1 MTGYRIVLAAL
12 AAVALVAV
20 APEANG
26 KGGTPI
32 TACGQVV
39 TTNAV
44 LTQDL
49 LTCTGDGLVVDADG
63 ITVDLNGHTLEG
75 DHGVGDQGIIVFGFD
90 KAKVENGVVRGFEIG
105 VRAVLAERL
114 SIVDVVASDNQTGFD
129 LSGDSVS
136 ISSSTASSNS
146 GRGIQVTGDKA
157 SVKSA
162 TATGNGETGI
172 GVSSDAGKIS
182 GLTASGNAEWG
193 LILGG
198 TSASVKSSS
207 LSGNGFSGIVIFGN
221 QAHVSGNRVDAN
233 GFDSFMAQ
241 FPILA
246 ESGIVAV
253 GTGAVGTNTAR
264 GNENPAECMPASL
277 C

>member
-39 TTNAV
+39 TTDAV

-63 ITVDLNGHTLEG
+63 IHRRSERAHPGG

-162 TATGNGETGI
+162 TATGTETGI
-172 GVSSDAGKIS
+172 GVSSDAGKIT
-182 GLTASGNAEWG
+182 GC
-193 LILGG
+193 
-198 TSASVKSSS
+198 
-207 LSGNGFSGIVIFGN
+207 
-221 QAHVSGNRVDAN
+221 R
-233 GFDSFMAQ
+233 
-241 FPILA
+241 
-246 ESGIVAV
+246 V
-253 GTGAVGTNTAR
+253 GTHSRRHIRVSEVVEPVRQRVQRHRDLWKSGTR
-264 GNENPAECMPASL
+264 QRQPGRRKRLRRLHGPVSDPR
-277 C
+277 